1 MIIGLAGVVSSIIII
16 AIGAWMRRS
25 AEAQELRDRDS
36 QRQTELLER
45 MADKLDEEK
54 ESNGNYFIC
63 SNSRLKH
70 DFGNNKS
77 ICSRILRT

>member
-54 ESNGNYFIC
+54 E
-63 SNSRLKH
+63 RKM
-70 DFGNNKS
+70 
-77 ICSRILRT
+77 